1 MLTRMWN
8 KKKTHSSLVGKQK
21 GSVTLEDSLAVSY
34 KTNHTL
40 IIQSSNCT
48 PWYLPKGAEKVHS
61 HKNLHTNVY
70 STFIHNCQNLE
81 QPTYFLGGEWIN
93 KLWYIQTMKC
103 YSVLKRNELS
113 NHEKAWRKFKCL
125 LLSERS

>member
-48 PWYLPKGAEKVHS
+48 PWYLPKGTE
-61 HKNLHTNVY
+61 NI
-70 STFIHNCQNLE
+70 STQKPAH
-81 QPTYFLGGEWIN
+81 
-93 KLWYIQTMKC
+93 
-103 YSVLKRNELS
+103 
-113 NHEKAWRKFKCL
+113 KCL
-125 LLSERS
+125 